1 MVVHGITGSQGEPEV
16 VNNSS
21 TKTNDDSSLSRRTFT
36 KRSVAVAGATITGG
50 LSASAQGTPAAT
62 PGATPVGSNGTIIS
76 SVEGVPNAYT
86 QYPEPFASVDSPPG
100 NGSTVRVMTLSY
112 SPPPTAK
119 EDNRYWQELETRL
132 NVTYEADLV
141 PIANYDERLATLF
154 AGRDLPD
161 ILFLLPGATRPM
173 IYDGFN
179 QGAFFDLTE
188 FVDSGRIQD
197 YPNLAAIPSYLWD
210 AVRVNGRIW
219 GFPKAVLRNN
229 DPTYLR
235 RDWLDSYGMSGLG
248 SPDDVRTFL
257 TSCATGDP
265 DGNGSADT
273 WGLAPYGGGWDAFI
287 LNQMFEVPYGWRLND
302 DGTLVNQI
310 ETEEYR
316 QAIEFARSL
325 FEAGAYHPD
334 SATLTVQQA
343 VDLMITGRTGMAS
356 NGFAALFG
364 PTGFRNTI
372 KEQVPIA
379 VLDPLILPAPDGSEA
394 VTYAGPGYF
403 GFTAIAASA
412 AQDEARLDELYG
424 VLNYLFAPFG
434 SEEETFLRYGLPG
447 VHSEEVEGGGFTL
460 TDQGLADRSALVY
473 PFLSENFFFYPGM
486 PGEAEAAQKFN
497 ERMAS
502 VAIRNPVQGVFSEAQ
517 GQNGAALGQFV
528 ADSYTEFVTGRQSLD
543 AFDSFVQEWRSR
555 AGDQIR
561 AEYEA
566 ALRAAGS

>member
-1 MVVHGITGSQGEPEV
+1 MEDISPGKNNGE
-16 VNNSS
+16 SS
-21 TKTNDDSSLSRRTFT
+21 FSRRQFAGRT
-36 KRSVAVAGATITGG
+36 AVITGG
-50 LSASAQGTPAAT
+50 AVLGGRITGPGRGVPAQATPAAT
-62 PGATPVGSNGTIIS
+62 PQGSAGTIIS
-76 SVEGVPNAYT
+76 SIEGVPNAYT
-86 QYPEPFASVDSPPG
+86 QYPEPYTSVSSPPG
-100 NGSTVRVMTLSY
+100 SGSTVRMMTLSY

-161 ILFLLPGATRPM
+161 LLFLLPSASRPM

-179 QGAFFDLTE
+179 QGAFFDLTD
-188 FVDSGRIQD
+188 FVESGQVRN
-197 YPNLAAIPSYLWD
+197 YPNLAAIPAYLWD
-210 AVRVNGRIW
+210 AARVNGRIW
-219 GFPKAVLRNN
+219 GVPKAVLRNN

-235 RDWLDSYGMSGLG
+235 RDWLDRFGMPALG
-248 SPDDVRTFL
+248 GPDDAMEYL
-257 TSCATGDP
+257 TLSAENDP

-287 LNQMFEVPYGWRLND
+287 LNQMFKVPYGWRLND

-316 QAIEFARSL
+316 QALEFARSL

-343 VDLMITGRTGMAS
+343 VDLMVAGRTGMAS

-364 PTGFRNTI
+364 PTGFRSRI
-372 KEQVPIA
+372 KEQVPSAALEPI
-379 VLDPLILPAPDGSEA
+379 ILPAPDGGEA

-403 GFTAIAASA
+403 GFTSIAASA
-412 AQDEARLDELYG
+412 AEDESRLNELYG
-424 VLNYLFAPFG
+424 VLDYLFAPFG

-447 VHSEEVEGGGFTL
+447 VHSEAVEGGGFTL
-460 TDQGLADRSALVY
+460 TDQGTADRSALVY
-473 PFLSENFFFYPGM
+473 PFLSENLFFYPGM

-502 VAIRNPVQGVFSEAQ
+502 VAVRNPVQNVYSEAQ
-517 GQNGAALGQFV
+517 GQNGAAVGQFV
-528 ADSYTEFVTGRQSLD
+528 ADSYTAFVTGREPLEG
-543 AFDSFVQEWRSR
+543 FDTFVREWRSR

-561 AEYEA
+561 DEYED
-566 ALRAAGS
+566 ALRTTGS

>member
-1 MVVHGITGSQGEPEV
+1 VADSLRAKDNG
-16 VNNSS
+16 
-21 TKTNDDSSLSRRTFT
+21 DSSLNRRDFTRRT
-36 KRSVAVAGATITGG
+36 AAIAGGTLLGSRYTGLNAG
-50 LSASAQGTPAAT
+50 AQGTPVAT
-62 PGATPVGSNGTIIS
+62 PQGSAGTIVSPI
-76 SVEGVPNAYT
+76 EGVPNAYT
-86 QYPEPFASVDSPPG
+86 QYPETYASVASPPG
-100 NGSTVRVMTLSY
+100 SGSTVRMMTLSY
-112 SPPPTAK
+112 SPPPTPK

-141 PIANYDERLATLF
+141 PIANYDERLATMF

-161 ILFLLPGATRPM
+161 LLFLLPSATRPM

-179 QGAFFDLTE
+179 QGAFFDLTD
-188 FVDSGRIQD
+188 FVESGQIQE
-197 YPNLAAIPSYLWD
+197 YPNLAAIPAYLWD

-235 RDWLDSYGMSGLG
+235 RDWLDRFGMPALR
-248 SPDDVRTFL
+248 SPDEVMQFL
-257 TSCATGDP
+257 ISSAKDDP

-273 WGLAPYGGGWDAFI
+273 WGLAPYGGGWDSFI

-302 DGTLVNQI
+302 DGTLINQV

-316 QAIEFARSL
+316 QALEFARSL
-325 FEAGAYHPD
+325 YEAGAYHPD
-334 SATLTVQQA
+334 AATLTVQQST
-343 VDLMITGRTGMAS
+343 DLMIAGRTGMGS
-356 NGFAALFG
+356 NGFAAVFG
-364 PTGFRNTI
+364 PTGFRSRI
-372 KEQVPIA
+372 KEQVPTGELEPI
-379 VLDPLILPAPDGSEA
+379 ILPAPDGSEA

-412 AQDEARLDELYG
+412 AQDESRLNELYG

-447 VHSEEVEGGGFTL
+447 VHSEEAEGGGFTI
-460 TDQGLADRSALVY
+460 TDQGTSDRGALVY

-486 PGEAEAAQKFN
+486 PEEAVIAQKFN

-502 VAIRNPVQGVFSEAQ
+502 VAVRNPVQNVFSEAQ
-517 GQNGAALGQFV
+517 GQNGAALAQFV
-528 ADSYTEFVTGRQSLD
+528 ADSYTAFVTGRESLD
-543 AFDSFVQEWRSR
+543 AFDDFVQEWRSR

-561 AEYEA
+561 SEYEE
-566 ALRAAGS
+566 ALQATGS

>member
-1 MVVHGITGSQGEPEV
+1 MPDTSRT
-16 VNNSS
+16 S
-21 TKTNDDSSLSRRTFT
+21 TNDGSSLSRRGFT
-36 KRSVAVAGATITGG
+36 RRSVAVAGAAVIGG
-50 LSASAQGTPAAT
+50 LASGPAAGAQGTPAT
-62 PGATPVGSNGTIIS
+62 PAATPVGSNGTIVS

-86 QYPEPFASVDSPPG
+86 QYPEPYASVAAPPG
-100 NGSTVRVMTLSY
+100 SGSTIRMLTLSY

-161 ILFLLPGATRPM
+161 LLFLLPGATRPM

-179 QGAFFDLTE
+179 QGAFFDLTD
-188 FVDSGRIQD
+188 FVESGAIQE
-197 YPNLAAIPSYLWD
+197 YPNLAAIPAYLWD

-219 GFPKAVLRNN
+219 GFPKAVLRSN

-235 RDWLDSYGMSGLG
+235 RDWLDGFGMSGLG
-248 SPDDVRTFL
+248 SPDDALTFL
-257 TSCATGDP
+257 TSSATNDP
-265 DGNGSADT
+265 DGNGSPDT

-287 LNQMFEVPYGWRLND
+287 LNQMFKVPYGWRLNE

-343 VDLMITGRTGMAS
+343 VDLMVTGRTGMAS

-364 PTGFRNTI
+364 PTGFRNRI
-372 KEQVPIA
+372 KEQVPAAI
-379 VLDPLILPAPDGSEA
+379 LEPLILPAPDGGDA
-394 VTYAGPGYF
+394 VTYAGPGYY

-412 AQDEARLDELYG
+412 AQDEARLNELYG
-424 VLNYLFAPFG
+424 VLDYLFAPFG

-460 TDQGLADRSALVY
+460 SDQGLAERSALVY
-473 PFLSENFFFYPGM
+473 PFLSENFFFCPGM
-486 PGEAEAAQKFN
+486 PGEAETAQKFN

-502 VAIRNPVQGVFSEAQ
+502 VAVSNPVQSVFSEAQ
-517 GQNGAALGQFV
+517 GENGAALGQFV
-528 ADSYTEFVTGRQSLD
+528 SDSYTEFVTGRQSMD
-543 AFDSFVQEWRSR
+543 TFDGFVQEWRSR

-561 AEYEA
+561 TEYEA
-566 ALRAAGS
+566 ALGAAGS

>member
-1 MVVHGITGSQGEPEV
+1 MTDRSRI
-16 VNNSS
+16 N
-21 TKTNDDSSLSRRTFT
+21 TNGDSSLSRRDFT
-36 KRSVAVAGATITGG
+36 QRSVTVAGAAVAGALAHG
-50 LSASAQGTPAAT
+50 LGAGAQATPVAT
-62 PGATPVGSNGTIIS
+62 PGATPVGSNGTIVSTI
-76 SVEGVPNAYT
+76 EGVPNAYT
-86 QYPEPFASVDSPPG
+86 QYPEPYASVASPPG
-100 NGSTVRVMTLSY
+100 SGSTVRMLTLSY

-119 EDNRYWQELETRL
+119 GDNRYWQELETRL

-161 ILFLLPGATRPM
+161 LLYLLLGATRPM

-179 QGAFFDLTE
+179 QGAFFDLTD
-188 FVDSGRIQD
+188 FVESGQIQD
-197 YPNLAAIPSYLWD
+197 YPNLAAIPAYLWD
-210 AVRVNGRIW
+210 AARVNGRIW
-219 GFPKAVLRNN
+219 GFPKAVLRSN

-235 RDWLDSYGMSGLG
+235 RDWLDSFGMAELG
-248 SPDDVRTFL
+248 SPDDVLTYL
-257 TSCATGDP
+257 TSSASSDP

-334 SATLTVQQA
+334 SATITVQQA

-364 PTGFRNTI
+364 PTGFRNRI
-372 KEQVPIA
+372 KEQVPTA
-379 VLDPLILPAPDGSEA
+379 MLEPLILPAPDGGEA

-412 AQDEARLDELYG
+412 AQDEARLNELYG
-424 VLNYLFAPFG
+424 VLNYLSAPFG

-486 PGEAEAAQKFN
+486 PGEAEVAQKFN

-502 VAIRNPVQGVFSEAQ
+502 VAVRNPVQSVFSEAQ

-528 ADSYTEFVTGRQSLD
+528 SDSYTEFVTGRQSLD
-543 AFDSFVQEWRSR
+543 AFDGFVQEWRSR

-561 AEYEA
+561 TEYEA

>member
-1 MVVHGITGSQGEPEV
+1 MEDISPGKNNGE
-16 VNNSS
+16 SS
-21 TKTNDDSSLSRRTFT
+21 FSRRQFAGRT
-36 KRSVAVAGATITGG
+36 AVITGG
-50 LSASAQGTPAAT
+50 AVLGGRITGPGRGVRAQATPAAT
-62 PGATPVGSNGTIIS
+62 PQGSAGTIIS
-76 SVEGVPNAYT
+76 SIEGVPNAYT
-86 QYPEPFASVDSPPG
+86 QYPEPYTSVSSPPG
-100 NGSTVRVMTLSY
+100 SGSTVRMMTLSY

-161 ILFLLPGATRPM
+161 LLFLLPSASRPM

-179 QGAFFDLTE
+179 QGAFFDLTD
-188 FVDSGRIQD
+188 FVESGQVRN
-197 YPNLAAIPSYLWD
+197 YPNLAAIPAYLWD
-210 AVRVNGRIW
+210 AARVNGRIW
-219 GFPKAVLRNN
+219 GVPKAVLRNN

-235 RDWLDSYGMSGLG
+235 RDWLDRFGMPALG
-248 SPDDVRTFL
+248 GPDDAMEYL
-257 TSCATGDP
+257 TLSAENDP

-287 LNQMFEVPYGWRLND
+287 LNQMFKVPYGWRLND

-316 QAIEFARSL
+316 QALEFARSL

-343 VDLMITGRTGMAS
+343 VDLMVAGRTGMAS

-364 PTGFRNTI
+364 PTGFRSRI
-372 KEQVPIA
+372 KEQVPSAALEPI
-379 VLDPLILPAPDGSEA
+379 ILPAPDGGEA

-403 GFTAIAASA
+403 GFTSIAASA
-412 AQDEARLDELYG
+412 AEDESRLNELYG
-424 VLNYLFAPFG
+424 VLDYLFAPFG

-447 VHSEEVEGGGFTL
+447 VHSEAVEGGGFTL
-460 TDQGLADRSALVY
+460 TDQGTADRSALVY
-473 PFLSENFFFYPGM
+473 PFLSENLFFYPGM

-502 VAIRNPVQGVFSEAQ
+502 VAVRNPVQNVYSEAQ
-517 GQNGAALGQFV
+517 GQNGAAVGQFV
-528 ADSYTEFVTGRQSLD
+528 ADSYTAFVTGREPLEG
-543 AFDSFVQEWRSR
+543 FDTFVREWRSR

-561 AEYEA
+561 DEYED
-566 ALRAAGS
+566 ALRTTGS

>member
-1 MVVHGITGSQGEPEV
+1 MAHDTLADTI
-16 VNNSS
+16 
-21 TKTNDDSSLSRRTFT
+21 DDSALNRRDFT
-36 KRSVAVAGATITGG
+36 RRSVAVASAAVAAGLGAGHGAGG
-50 LSASAQGTPAAT
+50 QGTPAAT
-62 PGATPVGSNGTIIS
+62 PVGSSGPIVS
-76 SVEGVPNAYT
+76 SIEGVPNAYT
-86 QYPEPFASVDSPPG
+86 QYPEPYASVASSPG
-100 NGSTVRVMTLSY
+100 SGSTVRMMTLSY
-112 SPPPTAK
+112 SPPPVAK

-161 ILFLLPGATRPM
+161 LLFLLPGATRPM

-179 QGAFFDLTE
+179 QGAFFDLTD
-188 FVDSGRIQD
+188 FVESGQVLD
-197 YPNLAAIPSYLWD
+197 YPNLAAIPAYLWD

-235 RDWLDSYGMSGLG
+235 RDWLDGFGMSELA
-248 SPDDVRTFL
+248 SPDDVLTFL
-257 TSCATGDP
+257 TSSASSDP

-287 LNQMFEVPYGWRLND
+287 LNQMHEVPYGWRLND

-316 QAIEFARSL
+316 QALEFARSV

-343 VDLMITGRTGMAS
+343 VDLMLAGRTGMAS

-364 PTGFRNTI
+364 RFRTGI
-372 KEQVPIA
+372 KEQVPTA
-379 VLDPLILPAPDGSEA
+379 TLEPLILPAPDGGEA

-412 AQDEARLDELYG
+412 AQDEARLNELYG
-424 VLNYLFAPFG
+424 VLDYLFAPFG

-447 VHSEEVEGGGFTL
+447 VHSEEVEGGGFAL
-460 TDQGLADRSALVY
+460 TDQGTAERSALVY
-473 PFLSENFFFYPGM
+473 PFLSENFFFYPGQ
-486 PGEAEAAQKFN
+486 PGEAETAQKFN

-502 VAIRNPVQGVFSEAQ
+502 VAITNPVQSVFSDAQ

-528 ADSYTEFVTGRQSLD
+528 SDSYTEFVTGRQPMD
-543 AFDSFVQEWRSR
+543 AFDGFVQEWRSR

-561 AEYEA
+561 SEYEA
-566 ALRAAGS
+566 ALQAAGS